1 MISKAVIKNLK
12 KVNIDEIMFYLKS
25 RYSADDR
32 DQINFIQDIPNQGD
46 IPSFEAVSENLK
58 TISKS
63 MKENENTSL
72 KNKFLF
78 GEWISIASKACRHY
92 KITKKKSLSHRF

>member
-1 MISKAVIKNLK
+1 M
-12 KVNIDEIMFYLKS
+12 NIDEIMFYLKS

-63 MKENENTSL
+63 IKEDENTSL

-78 GEWISIASKACRHY
+78 GSGY
-92 KITKKKSLSHRF
+92 QLHRKHAGTIKLQKRRVYLIDFKTGFTESVK

>member
-25 RYSADDR
+25 RYSADGR
-32 DQINFIQDIPNQGD
+32 DQINFIQGIPNQGD

-63 MKENENTSL
+63 MKEDENTSL

-78 GEWISIASKACRHY
+78 GEWISIASKPCRHY
-92 KITKKKSLSHRF
+92 KITKKKNLSHRF